1 MYHHVNS
8 DRCSNN
14 LEIFEKHLAYI
25 AKNFK
30 SVLPGEDL
38 TKNSICLTF
47 DDAYADFYFLIYP
60 LLKKY
65 KLKALLAVPSKYIL
79 ERCDATPSTRMGF
92 EHNDLFDNYTKG
104 TFCTYTELKEMLE
117 SGLISIASHSHSH
130 TNLLQDNI
138 NLTEEIQL
146 SKNILQEK
154 LGVSVESF
162 VFPFGKYNKKILQE
176 TKRYYKYAFRI
187 GNAIHSD
194 FNGING
200 VIYRVDGD
208 NLAAPDTIF
217 RWKQILKYKFKAFTK
232 KVSNG

>member
-8 DRCSNN
+8 DRCSNE
-14 LEIFEKHLAYI
+14 LGMFEKHLAYI
-25 AKNFK
+25 AQNFK
-30 SVLPGEDL
+30 SVLPGEEL
-38 TKNSICLTF
+38 SKNSICLTF

-79 ERCDATPSTRMGF
+79 ESCDEAPSFRMNF
-92 EHNDLFDNYTKG
+92 EHNDLFDNYTEG
-104 TFCTYTELKEMLE
+104 TFCTYTELREMIK

-130 TNLLQDNI
+130 TNLLTDSV
-138 NLTEEIQL
+138 NLKEEIQL
-146 SKNILQEK
+146 SKEILEQK
-154 LGVSVESF
+154 LAVNVESF
-162 VFPFGKYNKKILQE
+162 VFPFGKYNQEILKK
-176 TKRYYKYAFRI
+176 TKKHYKYAFRI
-187 GNAIHSD
+187 GNAIHSN

-208 NLAAPDTIF
+208 NLTTPDAIF
-217 RWKQILKYKFKAFTK
+217 KWQQILKYKFKAFTK

>member
-8 DRCSNN
+8 DRCSNE
-14 LEIFEKHLAYI
+14 LEMFEKHLVYI
-25 AKNFK
+25 AQNFK
-30 SVLPGEDL
+30 SVLPGEEL
-38 TKNSICLTF
+38 AKNSICLTF

-79 ERCDATPSTRMGF
+79 ENCDEAPSTRMGF

-104 TFCTYTELKEMLE
+104 TFCTYAELQEMLK

-130 TNLLQDNI
+130 INLLEDSV
-138 NLTEEIQL
+138 NLKEEIQH
-146 SKNILQEK
+146 SKEILEQK
-154 LGVSVESF
+154 LNVNVESF
-162 VFPFGKYNKKILQE
+162 VFPFGKYNQEILQE
-176 TKRYYKYAFRI
+176 TKKHYKYAFRI
-187 GNAIHSD
+187 GNAIHAD

-200 VIYRVDGD
+200 VIYRIDGD
-208 NLAAPDTIF
+208 NLSTPDAIF